1 MCSRWAAPLRDS
13 RQNRWPQL
21 EGRKNTSAVK
31 PDNLWLRSIM
41 SEVLFSHVL
50 DVYFELDLI
59 DIKRA
64 LPCVKLLQY
73 YLMACSSW
81 TLEIWCYKHRSVVLL
96 PRLNMTSLISHKV
109 IVYCAYFLKWLYS
122 TLRTWQQLKR
132 FLSLNLFCSSGFNI
146 RAGGGGV
153 GG

>member
-1 MCSRWAAPLRDS
+1 
-13 RQNRWPQL
+13 
-21 EGRKNTSAVK
+21 
-31 PDNLWLRSIM
+31 M

-73 YLMACSSW
+73 YLMPCSSW

-109 IVYCAYFLKWLYS
+109 IVYCAYFLK
-122 TLRTWQQLKR
+122 
-132 FLSLNLFCSSGFNI
+132 
-146 RAGGGGV
+146 
-153 GG
+153 